1 MVNGLKPNT
10 AAESSLVSALLG
22 WEKTQTLNIGFDL
35 GMLDNRFNLNF
46 DYFQRKSIDMVGP
59 GQELPTILGIA
70 VPNVNNLNMTS
81 KGWELQVN
89 WQDRIGQVGY
99 RVSLNLSDAQTEVTE
114 YPNLDKTFFTKDS
127 DGNIVDNYWKG
138 KKLGEIWGF
147 KTVGMAKTD
156 QEIQDYIAIH
166 DQSRL
171 PNIGNNIWKAGDIM
185 YANLEIGRA
194 SCRERV

>member
-1 MVNGLKPNT
+1 M
-10 AAESSLVSALLG
+10 
-22 WEKTQTLNIGFDL
+22 
-35 GMLDNRFNLNF
+35 
-46 DYFQRKSIDMVGP
+46 
-59 GQELPTILGIA
+59 
-70 VPNVNNLNMTS
+70 
-81 KGWELQVN
+81 
-89 WQDRIGQVGY
+89 
-99 RVSLNLSDAQTEVTE
+99 TE

-185 YANLEIGRA
+185 YANLDDNPAIEKGTSASDPKDLCIIGNSTPRYRFGITLGA
-194 SCRERV
+194 DYKGFDISLMFQGVAKRDIWVGDRKSVV